1 MSRGPSVLGV
11 PAMPDAD
18 LRAGV
23 HLRARFIASLESH
36 QRHVF
41 YATERFQ
48 SACAAESLEI
58 GSRAGLLMGASAFG
72 GAAAALKLLWV
83 VTS

>member
-1 MSRGPSVLGV
+1 
-11 PAMPDAD
+11 MPDAD

-23 HLRARFIASLESH
+23 HLRARFIASLEPH
-36 QRHVF
+36 QRADF
-41 YATERFQ
+41 YAIERFQ

-58 GSRAGLLMGASAFG
+58 GSRAGLLMGASVAMG
-72 GAAAALKLLWV
+72 VAGALKLLLWV